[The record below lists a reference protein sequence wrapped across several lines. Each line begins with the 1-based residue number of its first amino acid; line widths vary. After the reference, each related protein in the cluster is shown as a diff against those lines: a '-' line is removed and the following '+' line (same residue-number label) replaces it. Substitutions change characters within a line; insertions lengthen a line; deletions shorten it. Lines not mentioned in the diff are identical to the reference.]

1 MRKRNLKAWGVTIA
15 PMIPMRTST
24 IFKNR
29 WWALLW
35 AAGIIWFAY
44 DFAGSRPQDDGNNS
58 AAADDQNAAASVLGN

>member
-1 MRKRNLKAWGVTIA
+1 
-15 PMIPMRTST
+15 MIPMKTST

-44 DFAGSRPQDDGNNS
+44 DFAGSAPSDDGNNS
-58 AAADDQNAAASVLGN
+58 AAADDQNAVAQVLGN